1 MGHKARQKMIGR
13 IKVFT
18 KNLPLPC
25 KSFIPVDMVQKIGSD
40 YWLVLSDRQE
50 ASFSCSDNILFH
62 IQKLSFLHF

>member
-1 MGHKARQKMIGR
+1 MIGR

-18 KNLPLPC
+18 KKPPFPC

-50 ASFSCSDNILFH
+50 ASFSCSYNISFH
-62 IQKLSFLHF
+62 ILRNSLSYTFRRYDLK